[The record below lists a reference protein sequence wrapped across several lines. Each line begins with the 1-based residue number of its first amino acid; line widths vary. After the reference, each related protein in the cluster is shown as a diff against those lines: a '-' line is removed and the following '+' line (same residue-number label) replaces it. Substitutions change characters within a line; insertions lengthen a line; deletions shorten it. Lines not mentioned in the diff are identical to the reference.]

1 MHRASRF
8 ALTDLFSFPFKK
20 LSFIVFLILNEA
32 NTNAHSIYVYFHYTM
47 YMNNCRLYNDICSCI
62 CVYTQCTNPSF
73 THFRH
78 PSHFEKFEA
87 NTAAPARGV
96 NSEIL
101 GDKFHSQH
109 SQLVQ
114 LCTVLLDLFS
124 MVPENTFCFEPWK
137 HAGSHCF
144 GVKVAVISNRVHPV
158 APAAQEKIWDMED
171 MGV

>member
-1 MHRASRF
+1 M
-8 ALTDLFSFPFKK
+8 
-20 LSFIVFLILNEA
+20 
-32 NTNAHSIYVYFHYTM
+32 
-47 YMNNCRLYNDICSCI
+47 
-62 CVYTQCTNPSF
+62 YTQCTNPSF

-124 MVPENTFCFEPWK
+124 VVPENTFCCEPWK

-158 APAAQEKIWDMED
+158 APAAQEKYGIWKIWATKWWGFDRKDCICARRTSKNNESSSSTSASGLASEALGGIQD
-171 MGV
+171 TRFC